1 MYDNSYNDAESLNMN
16 KTNRQQVIL
25 TLLDNETISTQEKLR
40 QNLNSR
46 GFQVT
51 QATLSRDLKELG
63 VVKRSTESGL
73 YKYAVDDFSSDI
85 PVTSC
90 EATGNLIVVKTETG
104 LAAAVAYKID
114 AMGLETVLGTV
125 AGEDT
130 LLVVLKHGAR
140 AESVREDLLKRLRQT

>member
-1 MYDNSYNDAESLNMN
+1 MN

-25 TLLDNETISTQEKLR
+25 ALLDKEVISTQEDLR
-40 QNLNSR
+40 KNLHSR
-46 GFQVT
+46 GFTVT

-63 VVKRSTESGL
+63 VVKRSMDDGV
-73 YKYAVDDFSSDI
+73 YKYAVDDSSNEI

-90 EATGNLIVVKTETG
+90 EPSGNLIVVKTETG

-114 AMGLETVLGTV
+114 AMGLRSVLGTV

-130 LLVVLKHGAR
+130 LLVVLSKGAR
-140 AESVREDLLKRLRQT
+140 AKSVRQDLLRRLRQV

>member
-1 MYDNSYNDAESLNMN
+1 MN

-25 TLLDNETISTQEKLR
+25 TLLDGEIISTQEKLR
-40 QNLNSR
+40 QRLNSR
-46 GFQVT
+46 GFNVT

-63 VVKRSTESGL
+63 VVKRSTEGGL
-73 YKYAVDDFSSDI
+73 YKYEVDDSSSDI

-90 EATGNLIVVKTETG
+90 EPSGNLIVVKTETG

-114 AMGLETVLGTV
+114 AMGLRSVLGTV

-130 LLVVLKHGAR
+130 LLVVLSKAAK
-140 AESVREDLLKRLRQT
+140 AESVREDLLRRLRQV